1 MKKRMLI
8 TSTDLMMIQFLVP
21 HIRNLSEHG
30 WTIDVA
36 CSVVGNRI
44 EEVRTALK
52 GFAYIHIVRL
62 HRNPLNPEN
71 LKGYGDM
78 KKVID
83 SARWDLIWTNEPVMG
98 IVTRLAAR
106 KARETGTK
114 VVYMVHGFHFY
125 KGAPAL
131 NWMLY
136 YPIERWASR
145 FADMIVT
152 INQEDYARAKNFHAK
167 KVEYLPGI
175 GLDIKKYDTETDRQ
189 KLRKSLEVGEND
201 FLLMSVGELSKRKN
215 HKAVIKAISELN
227 NSHIRYIICGKGP
240 LKKILTDYVDKL
252 GLKGKVLFLGYR
264 KDVCQLYKAAD
275 VFLFPSIQE
284 GLPRALMEAMAS
296 GLPVIASKIRGN
308 TDLVTDNKGG
318 FLVDARDSA
327 GYAKA
332 IESILQNSQM
342 RTEMG
347 NYNLKIIWEYDYAII
362 AQKLQTLFNMETI

>member
-1 MKKRMLI
+1 MRKRMLI

-21 HIRNLSEHG
+21 HVQNLSEIG
-30 WTIDVA
+30 WKIDVA

-52 GFAYIHIVRL
+52 GAAYIHTVRL

-71 LKGYGDM
+71 IKGYGDM

-83 SARWDLIWTNEPVMG
+83 SDHWDVIWTNEPVMG

-106 KARETGTK
+106 KARKTGTK

-125 KGAPAL
+125 KGASAL
-131 NWMLY
+131 NWMVY

-145 FADMIVT
+145 FSDMIVT
-152 INQEDYARAKNFHAK
+152 INKEDYARAKNFHAK
-167 KVEYLPGI
+167 RVEYLPGI
-175 GLDIKKYDTETDRQ
+175 GLDLKKYDTESDRQ
-189 KLRKSLEVGEND
+189 KLRKSLGVSEND

-240 LKKILTDYVDKL
+240 LKKALNDYVNKL
-252 GLKGKVLFLGYR
+252 GLKGKVVFLGYR
-264 KDVCQLYKAAD
+264 KDVCHLYKAAD

-296 GLPVIASKIRGN
+296 GLPVIASRIRGN
-308 TDLVTDNKGG
+308 TDLVTDKKGG
-318 FLVDARDSA
+318 FLVNARDS
-327 GYAKA
+327 GEYARD

-347 NYNLKIIWEYDYAII
+347 EYNLKIICGYDYAII
-362 AQKLQTLFNMETI
+362 AQKLQKLFE